1 LLKLAGVSRFV
12 GETKQ
17 ARSGEA
23 GSVLWEKPNKQEM
36 GEARSVFLLVQ
47 SGLYANATFFSFLFF
62 FLCFLFIENICIK
75 LFILNFSP
83 KIRESFQ
90 KPLCIELSII
100 SLN

>member
-1 LLKLAGVSRFV
+1 
-12 GETKQ
+12 
-17 ARSGEA
+17 
-23 GSVLWEKPNKQEM
+23 LWEKPSKQEVVKQEVFCGRNQTSKKWVKQEM